1 MGLLTRLASRWSR
14 SNAQPGVGNP
24 PQGGQITPS
33 GVSQPQGAPP
43 ASPPRK
49 TLTQL
54 EQELEAQSQ
63 VLRTYRHQPS
73 TPPPRRRGGVVTK
86 VMWTAILLGL
96 PVGIVWFANLPY
108 APIRGPVARTAP
120 ILLLPSYMSIDSNF
134 REAIALVEQADQLIS
149 NPTSAADIDLGG
161 QLVEQAQEKLDKLPV
176 WFLYDHPY
184 YDYWWYTS
192 RFSVGG
198 FNAARAR
205 VGELQ
210 AKTFQEKN
218 AQNALFSAEQALNTA
233 KQQYQQ
239 ATTSGDKLLAV
250 QQWRAALDQFQQISG
265 QTLAGKTAQQKFVA
279 YERDFKEIVGL
290 AAGNEQ
296 VAIQIEAAKGFA
308 MKAAQLS
315 QNPPHSV
322 AHWTEVIG
330 LWQEAISILER
341 IQPTDPEGFAV
352 AQESLATYKAN
363 VAQIRIRLASEQEA
377 VRNFETAQREIQALN
392 ARTNLSTPD
401 AVSSIQGILN
411 LLNRIQD
418 GTTVYKDAELLR
430 IYATD
435 RLNELQPQ

>member
-24 PQGGQITPS
+24 PAGGQITPS
-33 GVSQPQGAPP
+33 GASQPQPVPP

-73 TPPPRRRGGVVTK
+73 TPSPRRRGGVVKK

-134 REAIALVEQADQLIS
+134 RQAIALVEQADQLIS

-176 WFLYDHPY
+176 GFLYDHPY

-192 RFSVGG
+192 RFSVGS

-218 AQNALFSAEQALNTA
+218 AQNALFTAEQALTTA

-308 MKAAQLS
+308 REAAQLS

-341 IQPTDPEGFAV
+341 IQPTDPEGFSV

-377 VRNFETAQREIQALN
+377 VQKFETAQREIQALN
-392 ARTNLSTPD
+392 ARTNPSTTEV
-401 AVSSIQGILN
+401 VSSIQGILY
-411 LLNRIQD
+411 LLNEIQD
-418 GTTVYKDAELLR
+418 GTTVYKDAEVLR
-430 IYATD
+430 IYATN